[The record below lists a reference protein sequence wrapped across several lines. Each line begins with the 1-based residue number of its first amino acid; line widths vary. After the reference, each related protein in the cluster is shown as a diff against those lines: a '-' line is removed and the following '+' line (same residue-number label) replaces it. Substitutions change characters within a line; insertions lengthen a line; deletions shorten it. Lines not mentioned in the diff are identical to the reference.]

1 MHEAIALKLW
11 KLVLGAGGLVIAITT
26 LGWRVYQ
33 HLERRLEAL
42 RTEVARQDAPRE
54 AEMRTRLDKL
64 EGDIGSLRANLAT
77 VSDLDRH
84 FGHLNAA
91 LAELRQDVRQTNH
104 RIDELQGRAPR
115 GSTA

>member
-1 MHEAIALKLW
+1 VHEAIALKLW
-11 KLVLGAGGLVIAITT
+11 KLVFGVGGLVLAVTT

-33 HLERRLEAL
+33 HLERRVEAL
-42 RTEVARQDAPRE
+42 RVEVARRDEPRE
-54 AEMRTRLDKL
+54 AEMRTRLDRL
-64 EGDIGSLRANLAT
+64 EDDLGSLRASLAT

-91 LAELRQDVRQTNH
+91 LAELRQDVRQANH

-115 GSTA
+115 GSPA